1 MIKKLIILFFVIW
14 LITLLIPAG
23 GGTKRTTARRGGIG
37 GAVER
42 YLQIAQEA
50 RDTAQEAIDRANEQ
64 KQRRE
69 DALPKWRDAVKNYG
83 FAKYIDEH
91 FLDAGALII
100 RLEDEWHLLPKETR
114 LQHAQDMWDIWA
126 YESEYEQDASTI
138 GTKSAD
144 GGYDF
149 ARIKLIDKIGN
160 EVGGRSKG
168 SDVKV
173 ND

>member
-1 MIKKLIILFFVIW
+1 MIKKLIIIFFVIW

-23 GGTKRTTARRGGIG
+23 GGTKRTTARSGGIG
-37 GAVER
+37 GVIER
-42 YLQIAQEA
+42 RLQMPQEA
-50 RDTAQEAIDRANEQ
+50 RDRVNEQ

-91 FLDAGALII
+91 FLNAGALII

-114 LQHAQDMWDIWA
+114 LKHAQDMWKIWA
-126 YESEYEQDASTI
+126 NESEYEQDASTI
-138 GTKSAD
+138 GAKSAD